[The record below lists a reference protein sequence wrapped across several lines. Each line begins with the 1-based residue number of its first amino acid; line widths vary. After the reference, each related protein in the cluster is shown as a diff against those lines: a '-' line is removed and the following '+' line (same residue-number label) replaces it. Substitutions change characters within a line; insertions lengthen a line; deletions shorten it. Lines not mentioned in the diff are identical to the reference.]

1 MNKVIQRMNDG
12 LFITFEGPDGNGKS
26 TQIRLL
32 KEYLEE
38 KELSVTVTREPGAL
52 DIGKKIR
59 DLLLNP
65 VYKDQMTPEAELFL
79 YEADRALHTKNLIIP
94 ALKNGSIVISD
105 RYYDSTTAYQGVAG
119 KIDLGLVLLC
129 NKIASYGLIPD
140 ITFYLH
146 AELDDIRRKTTT
158 EEFGVADRPESK
170 PDDEKQKRIDGFYAL
185 STLEPERI
193 KLIKY
198 IPDKIDAMQSEIRK
212 YVDKILKS

>member
-32 KEYLEE
+32 KEYLEK
-38 KELSVTVTREPGAL
+38 KELSVIVTREPGAL

-94 ALKNGSIVISD
+94 ALKNGSIVIISV
-105 RYYDSTTAYQGVAG
+105 SVAFLSNFGTAVTSVTYQ
-119 KIDLGLVLLC
+119 
-129 NKIASYGLIPD
+129 
-140 ITFYLH
+140 F
-146 AELDDIRRKTTT
+146 
-158 EEFGVADRPESK
+158 F
-170 PDDEKQKRIDGFYAL
+170 L
-185 STLEPERI
+185 STNDSPFL
-193 KLIKY
+193 
-198 IPDKIDAMQSEIRK
+198 
-212 YVDKILKS
+212 